1 MYGALAI
8 RPGVDPSR
16 VERDKNQRSVNIPY
30 QKLNISA
37 TDHPF
42 SFKIVS
48 VVEGTLWQK
57 ISEFGPKIFRGA
69 KVIHF

>member
-16 VERDKNQRSVNIPY
+16 VERDKNQRSVNIQNY
-30 QKLNISA
+30 QNLNISA

-57 ISEFGPKIFRGA
+57 IS
-69 KVIHF
+69 